1 MGLVVGLSVLGYII
15 GSVSISSLISKHW
28 ANVDIL
34 SFGSRNAGASNVGQ
48 LLGFKAMVVVGCLDL
63 GKSAVSVF
71 LLRHFGFS
79 SEVILIFA
87 AALIAGHCWSCF
99 LRFKGGR
106 GVASLTGVILGLS
119 WFGVL
124 AVGLSIASLGLI
136 FGYRALFVALT
147 LIGLPVIGLL
157 FDKDPLELVCLV
169 AILFVKRLTG
179 NALVPQSPD
188 GIIMGYLRRLIF
200 DRDIASNADWI
211 HGVKR

>member
-1 MGLVVGLSVLGYII
+1 MGVVVGLSILGYII
-15 GSVSISSLISKHW
+15 GSISLSSLLAKHF

-48 LLGFKAMVVVGCLDL
+48 LLGFKAMVIVGCLDL
-63 GKSAVSVF
+63 GKSAESVF
-71 LLRHFGFS
+71 ALRYFGFS
-79 SEVILIFA
+79 SGVILVFA
-87 AALIAGHCWSCF
+87 ASLIAGHCWSCF

-124 AVGLSIASLGLI
+124 SVGLSIASLGLI

-147 LIGLPVIGLL
+147 LIGLPAIGLL
-157 FDKDPLELVCLV
+157 FGKDPLELMCLV
-169 AILFVKRLTG
+169 AILFVKRITG

-188 GIIMGYLRRLIF
+188 GIIMGYLRRLVF

-211 HGVKR
+211 QGFKR